1 LDADLLSGYHG
12 VLVDFL
18 AQQGIISE
26 SLRRRVALKGSDQAN
41 ETLRELLK
49 DESVDP
55 VDLAEAMSQFA
66 DTPCL
71 RLKDVPPI
79 QPHVIGI
86 LPAEVIGE
94 TGVLPLGYNEDG
106 ELLAGFLDPLDRE
119 SKRLVSFFAGASVI
133 PYVIPASDM
142 AAALD
147 HAYGNVWHESWDELF
162 ERYRE
167 SGDGSAAYGSGGIEE
182 PNTSDLA
189 VLRAIRRGASHV
201 EVPIR
206 QPEADSL
213 QEAGLMRY
221 YEHSRSDVVSG
232 RSADPTASED
242 IREAFRQASR
252 PGGYDAVNS
261 GNFETAA
268 TEEDEQPRVAGF
280 FGATEGLLHRSRE
293 TDETASRAFELAAK
307 ASQMT
312 NRPTQFY
319 PEITQS
325 LTAVF
330 PISTVWLVR
339 CSELLLAASDSDIV
353 DMSTS
358 LGMTLDLQKD
368 TPWHRVCRTGLSYRG
383 RISPR
388 DPVSRWLFDRSAHH
402 LWIAPFFVSDRLLVL
417 LSVCTTK
424 ARTMML
430 PSAAAYAKLKNVIS
444 AASVASASCL
454 RPPRY
459 TGEYEI

>member
-1 LDADLLSGYHG
+1 
-12 VLVDFL
+12 
-18 AQQGIISE
+18 
-26 SLRRRVALKGSDQAN
+26 
-41 ETLRELLK
+41 
-49 DESVDP
+49 
-55 VDLAEAMSQFA
+55 MSQFA
-66 DTPCL
+66 DTPYL
-71 RLKDVPPI
+71 RLKDVPPV
-79 QPHVIGI
+79 QPNVIGI

-94 TGVLPLGYNEDG
+94 TGVLPLGYDESG
-106 ELLAGFLDPLDRE
+106 ALLAGFLDPLDRE
-119 SKRLVSFFAGASVI
+119 ARRLVSFFAGASVI
-133 PYVIPASDM
+133 PYVVPANDM
-142 AAALD
+142 AAALE
-147 HAYGNVWHESWDELF
+147 HAYGSVWHESWDELF
-162 ERYRE
+162 DRYRQVDRD
-167 SGDGSAAYGSGGIEE
+167 SGAERGGIEE

-189 VLRAIRRGASHV
+189 VMRAIQRGMSHV

-206 QPEADSL
+206 QPDDESL
-213 QEAGLMRY
+213 REAGLMRY
-221 YEHSRSDVVSG
+221 YERTRSDVVPG
-232 RSADPTASED
+232 RSVDSTESED

-268 TEEDEQPRVAGF
+268 ADGDDEQPRVAGF

-307 ASQMT
+307 ASQLT

-330 PISTVWLVR
+330 PLSAVWLVR
-339 CSELLLAASDSDIV
+339 CSELLLAASDSDIA
-353 DMSTS
+353 DMTTA
-358 LGMTLDLQKD
+358 LGTTFDLQQD

-383 RISPR
+383 RISPS
-388 DPVSRWLFDRSAHH
+388 DPVSRWLFDHSAHH
-402 LWIAPFFVSDRLLVL
+402 LWIAPFFVSERLLVL

-430 PSAAAYAKLKNVIS
+430 PSASAYSTLKEVIS